1 MIAAFI
7 ATMVV
12 TMLLLAAFALATSEL
27 EQGEPLQYNAKY
39 VY

>member
-1 MIAAFI
+1 MIAAFF
-7 ATMVV
+7 ATTVV
-12 TMLLLAAFALATSEL
+12 TMLLLAAAFALATS